1 MIPSHGARARERRA
15 SLLDDARAM
24 STPIV
29 DAPRAIEGGRIG
41 ELAYAGA
48 TDHARVGRGKTNP
61 DGHRPDL
68 TEPHAYEALRDVRF
82 VALGGGAAATH
93 CAAIDSDGRLW
104 TWGRNERG
112 QLGHGDRT
120 TRGAP
125 TEVRALREL
134 DVKCVSVACGKSHT
148 AVVCSNGDVYG
159 FGSNKQ
165 GQIGCGTMKKVM
177 KKGDA
182 EDDKLTPVKALVANG
197 ASVSCGGEFTA
208 VLTRDG
214 EVFTYG
220 LPQYGQLGHGTDHE
234 YNTSAS
240 SIKIVYEPQPHP
252 KRVVA
257 NGFGER
263 KIVKLSCGVNHVAC
277 FDDAGK
283 IWTWGF
289 GGYGRLGHRVQKD
302 EFAPKMVEIQGGDR
316 NLCPADAVIGA
327 GSTSTFVSALQGQ
340 LYAFGKIKTTGD
352 NLMYPTPFMDLQGW
366 VLRDFSAGNVT
377 FAACAEKSAVTW
389 GGGQY
394 GELGYGPKGK
404 KSSANPDLVPSLE
417 GKRTYAVACGVG
429 YTLFLVDKEDAK
441 DLPRFTP
448 APDDEPGKKV
458 KAAPAKGPVA
468 KKQKK

>member
-1 MIPSHGARARERRA
+1 MAECA
-15 SLLDDARAM
+15 LLFC
-24 STPIV
+24 
-29 DAPRAIEGGRIG
+29 
-41 ELAYAGA
+41 GA
-48 TDHARVGRGKTNP
+48 TDFASVGRGKTNV
-61 DGHRPDL
+61 DGARPDL
-68 TEPHAYEALRDVRF
+68 SEPHAYATLREKTWRF
-82 VALGGGAAATH
+82 VGGGAAATH
-93 CAAIDSDGRLW
+93 CAAIDADGRLY

-112 QLGHGDRT
+112 QLGHGDYK
-120 TRGAP
+120 TRGTP
-125 TEVRALREL
+125 TLVEALRET
-134 DVKCVSVACGKSHT
+134 KCVAVSCGKNHT
-148 AVVCSNGDVYG
+148 AVVCENGDVYG
-159 FGSNKQ
+159 FGSNKY
-165 GQIGCGTMKKVM
+165 GQIGCGTLKKQM

-197 ASVSCGGEFTA
+197 ASVSCGAEFTA
-208 VLTRDG
+208 VVTRDG

-234 YNTSAS
+234 YNTSAT

-263 KIVKLSCGVNHVAC
+263 KIVKLSCGTNHVAC

-316 NLCPADAVIGA
+316 NLVPADAVIGA

-340 LYAFGKIKTTGD
+340 LYAFGKLKTTGD
-352 NLMYPTPFMDLQGW
+352 NTMYPMPFMDLQGW
-366 VLRDFSAGNVT
+366 VLRDFSAGSVT
-377 FAACAEKSAVTW
+377 FAACAEKSTATW
-389 GGGQY
+389 GGGMY

-417 GKRTYAVACGVG
+417 GKTTRAVACGVG

-441 DLPRFTP
+441 DLPEFTP
-448 APDDEPGKKV
+448 APDEEPGKT
-458 KAAPAKGPVA
+458 KAAPAKAPPA
-468 KKQKK
+468 KKAKK